1 MLMLISPAKTLD
13 LDTPYQLPHHTDPEL
28 LPQAAELV
36 AVLRQKTPAEL
47 AELMQISD
55 KLAYLNFTR
64 YHDWQI
70 PQPQDTRAALYTF
83 MGDVYEGLD
92 AASLDSA
99 GQLFAQRHLRILSG
113 LYGVLRPF
121 DRMQAYRLEMG
132 TRLLNPRGKN
142 LYQFWGE
149 RISTTL
155 HHTLTEMGSQQLIN
169 LASEEYFKSVTANP
183 AFHII
188 TPVFEEQKNGGYK
201 VIAIHAKRAR
211 GLMVRFAIDHRIQKP
226 EQLKQFDREGYRFT
240 AEASDTDRWVFR
252 R

>member
-1 MLMLISPAKTLD
+1 
-13 LDTPYQLPHHTDPEL
+13 
-28 LPQAAELV
+28 
-36 AVLRQKTPAEL
+36 
-47 AELMQISD
+47 
-55 KLAYLNFTR
+55 
-64 YHDWQI
+64 
-70 PQPQDTRAALYTF
+70 

-149 RISTTL
+149 CINTTL
-155 HHTLTEMGSQQLIN
+155 HHTLTELGSQQLVN
-169 LASEEYFKSVTANP
+169 LASEEYFKSVTPNP
-183 AFHII
+183 AFHVI

-201 VIAIHAKRAR
+201 VVAIHAKRAR
-211 GLMVRFAIDHRIQKP
+211 GLMVRFAIDHRIQNP
-226 EQLKQFDREGYRFT
+226 EQLKQFDREGYQFVPD
-240 AEASDTDRWVFR
+240 ASDTRRWMFR